1 MLWLASWTM
10 KPSLARM
17 ESLTLKKPG
26 TREWYLLYVLSHVD
40 SVEDWWSI
48 IQEGL
53 ELLKDM
59 GCVLDVE
66 LGIGDICKVC
76 VMEEVRSKFYPC
88 DGNVDVDADL

>member
-1 MLWLASWTM
+1 
-10 KPSLARM
+10 
-17 ESLTLKKPG
+17 
-26 TREWYLLYVLSHVD
+26 
-40 SVEDWWSI
+40 
-48 IQEGL
+48 
-53 ELLKDM
+53 M